1 MLIEF
6 LRRCFFI
13 KISIKGYLKNITE
26 NTQEL
31 IDTTA
36 IKNKNKIS
44 YIINDI
50 KHIVLIENEK
60 ITLLRENNEFSH
72 RMIFIE
78 NSTISS
84 EYYLKESFY
93 SLDFNV
99 ETTKLIINNNKID
112 ITYKIIE
119 SENICNY
126 VLEMSDNI

>member
-1 MLIEF
+1 M
-6 LRRCFFI
+6 FFI

-50 KHIVLIENEK
+50 KHIVLIENNK

-78 NSTISS
+78 NSTILS
-84 EYYLKESFY
+84 EYYLKESSY
-93 SLDFNV
+93 SLDFNI
-99 ETTKLIINNNKID
+99 ETTKLIIKDNKID
-112 ITYKIIE
+112 ITYKINE

>member
-1 MLIEF
+1 ML
-6 LRRCFFI
+6 FI
-13 KISIKGYLKNITE
+13 KIKVKGYLKNLTE
-26 NTQEL
+26 NTKEL

-50 KHIVLIENEK
+50 KHIVLIETNK

-84 EYYLKESFY
+84 EYYLKESSY
-93 SLDFNV
+93 SLEFNI
-99 ETTKLIINNNKID
+99 ETTKLIIKNNKID